1 MPLYISILLLL
12 LLGAPPDDDSVWVE
26 GESASVKQVRG
37 NAWYSDSVRKEE
49 MSGGAWL
56 SHFSEASDGT
66 DALRQLETTRADVLI
81 TDMHMPEMDGLA
93 LARALRKR
101 PDAPALIGMSGNDY
115 AETLEMATRLGA
127 RATLHKPFT
136 SSQLLHA
143 VGKALPAPDP
153 GPS

>member
-1 MPLYISILLLL
+1 VAAILVT
-12 LLGAPPDDDSVWVE
+12 DDDAELRHIIRTALEAAGHSVT
-26 GESASVKQVRG
+26 
-37 NAWYSDSVRKEE
+37 
-49 MSGGAWL
+49 
-56 SHFSEASDGT
+56 EASDGT